1 MFSIACD
8 FNNLRRAPER
18 GVSTTLVRGREVL
31 LVEQKLSL
39 LHARTHRLGVSEPGA
54 IRDSAESAQGL
65 PAHDAPVIPCSPVIV
80 MMRSTGAD
88 RTSSFLPERE

>member
-18 GVSTTLVRGREVL
+18 GISTTLVRGRAVS
-31 LVEQKLSL
+31 LVEQKLSS
-39 LHARTHRLGVSEPGA
+39 LHARTHCLGVSEPGV

-65 PAHDAPVIPCSPVIV
+65 PAHYAPVIPCSPVIV
-80 MMRSTGAD
+80 TMRSTGAE
-88 RTSSFLPERE
+88 RTSFFLPERE